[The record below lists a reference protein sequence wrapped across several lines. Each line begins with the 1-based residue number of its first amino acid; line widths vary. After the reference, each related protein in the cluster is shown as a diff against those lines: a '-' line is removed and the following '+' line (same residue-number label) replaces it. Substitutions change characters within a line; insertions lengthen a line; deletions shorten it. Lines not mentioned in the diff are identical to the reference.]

1 MATAPPRQRGHD
13 TGAKRK
19 VTAEPDE
26 GGIKAVRVLAKG
38 WVVEW
43 GEHLRDRLLDQ
54 SIEHRR
60 YAEDAFASS
69 VFGDFYAAHWRGLVT
84 ALLQLAA

>member
-60 YAEDAFASS
+60 HGCFIILVFQLDLGMLIVNVLIGSAVSS
-69 VFGDFYAAHWRGLVT
+69 
-84 ALLQLAA
+84 